1 MNSAVDRWLG
11 SIALAGCIVGCVIAL
26 SACSVGMA
34 AAGKESPNLAVCQ
47 VGSDKTLIESE
58 VGPPK
63 MIKTFADG
71 STSCTYEYEVGN
83 EPSTGRAMLNA
94 GMDVVTLGLWE
105 VVGTPAEALKGSKY
119 EMIVVYGPDGKAK
132 EIRTRPLGVFD

>member
-1 MNSAVDRWLG
+1 MNRWLG
-11 SIALAGCIVGCVIAL
+11 PLALAGGLAGSMVAL

-63 MIKTFADG
+63 TIESLADG
-71 STSCTYEYEVGN
+71 STSCTYEYEFGN
-83 EPSTGRAMLNA
+83 EPSAGRAVLNA
-94 GMDVVTLGLWE
+94 GMDVVTFGLWE
-105 VVGTPAEALKGSKY
+105 VVGTPAEALQGSKY
-119 EMIVVYGPDGKAK
+119 EMVVVYGPDGKAK
-132 EIRTRPLGVFD
+132 EIRTRPLGIFD